1 MNWKTE
7 IQLIDLG
14 ADQKLEVNCKVC
26 GHSRYENPYML
37 CAKQGMSY
45 DYLDE
50 VESNLTCHKAGC
62 FGSIR
67 IALPAQGD
75 TEGFV
80 GGLA

>member
-14 ADQKLEVNCKVC
+14 NEQKLEVTCTAC
-26 GHSRYENPYML
+26 GHSRYENIHGL
-37 CAKQGMSY
+37 ATKLGMAY

-50 VESNLTCHKAGC
+50 VERNLTCYSCRAPV
-62 FGSIR
+62 R
-67 IALPAQGD
+67 IALSSSSD